1 MKMENMSVHMPI
13 TIENFSDKDL
23 IKYTDATRNI
33 IINGINDTKK
43 VIFICGKDKSDKES
57 FRFKISQLLEQKT
70 NYQLAYPEDLFED
83 LLEGQANNSLLSL
96 EQQLAEAV
104 DLIILIPESPGSF
117 AELGA
122 FSTQKELA
130 EKMLVLRPKK
140 YKSDKSFI
148 NHGPIRLVRSY
159 RGKILDIQSN
169 FDNQKAEHISTI
181 LKTIKK
187 MIPSGRKSKSINN
200 ILLYQNHI
208 LLLVYLFDSL
218 SLSSIHKLMALILSQ
233 KKLTNQEVIGC
244 KAAIHSLT
252 RSLFIDK
259 VGNEFCITSRG
270 FTDIQNKYYALNE
283 ISTLRIN
290 IMNKQLCS

>member
-1 MKMENMSVHMPI
+1 MSVHMPI
-13 TIENFSDKDL
+13 NIESFSDKDL
-23 IKYTDATRNI
+23 RKYIDSIINI
-33 IINGINDTKK
+33 ITNGINDTKK

-83 LLEGQANNSLLSL
+83 LLEGQASNSLLSL

-159 RGKILDIQSN
+159 KGKILDIQSK
-169 FDNQKAEHISTI
+169 FDNQKIEHTSSI
-181 LKTIKK
+181 LKTVKK

-208 LLLVYLFDSL
+208 LLLIYLFDSL
-218 SLSSIHKLMALILSQ
+218 SMNAIHKLMALILS
-233 KKLTNQEVIGC
+233 KRKLTNQEVIGC
-244 KAAIHSLT
+244 KAAIHSLI
-252 RSLFIDK
+252 RSLFIEKIGD
-259 VGNEFCITSRG
+259 EFSITSRG
-270 FTDIQNKYYALNE
+270 FLDIQNKYYALNE
-283 ISTLRIN
+283 ISSLRVS
-290 IMNKQLCS
+290 IMNKQLSP